1 MRLKTGCFPLKVVQ
15 ISVVAYISLWFLTQL
30 ATLKNLT
37 NTSNSAQIL
46 RIAIA
51 QINLM
56 VGDIEGN
63 AERILEWMLRA
74 RDEHQADVIIF
85 PELALTGYPPEDLLF
100 RSGMYERVNAAMQHL
115 TRQVEEITVL
125 VGFPEQTA
133 TGIYNA
139 VAVLEM
145 GACTT
150 IARKN
155 NLPNYGV
162 FDEKRYFIS
171 SNESCVFT
179 VKNKKLG
186 ICICE
191 DIWYADPV
199 KKTVDSGAELILNL
213 NASPFHVQK
222 SYHREDIVRQR
233 VSEVGVPIIYAN
245 SVGGQDELVFDGQ
258 SFVIDAT
265 GKLSHRFSAFEEALA
280 IVEFDCKSLIPL
292 SSLIIPVLSE
302 EASVYQALV
311 TGVKDYVTKNGFSGV
326 VIGLSGGIDSALT
339 LSIAVDALGADKVE
353 AVMMPSCYTLDM
365 SVEDA
370 TAQAE
375 LLGVNFKIIPIE
387 KPFNTF
393 LELLADEFA
402 GEKVDA
408 TEENIQ
414 ARCRG
419 LILMAI
425 SNKKGKMVL
434 TTGNKSEMAVG
445 YATLYGD
452 MAGGYNALK
461 DVKKTLVFRLAEY
474 RNTISANIPQRVIDR
489 PPSAELAPDQKDTD
503 SLPAYEILDEILE
516 KYIERDM
523 GLEDIVAAGFDRET
537 VRRVLRLV
545 DINEYKRRQAAPGV
559 RITQR
564 AFGRD
569 RRYPI
574 TSGYGRSR
582 K

>member
-1 MRLKTGCFPLKVVQ
+1 MNISSKQSSSNKT
-15 ISVVAYISLWFLTQL
+15 
-30 ATLKNLT
+30 
-37 NTSNSAQIL
+37 L

-51 QINLM
+51 QMNLL

-63 AERILEWMLRA
+63 AKHILEWILRA
-74 RDEHQADVIIF
+74 RDENQADIVIF
-85 PELALTGYPPEDLLF
+85 PELALTGYPPDDLLL
-100 RSGMYERVNAAMQHL
+100 RPGMYERINSALEKLSHEVCG
-115 TRQVEEITVL
+115 ITAL
-125 VGFPEQTA
+125 VGFPEKTDA
-133 TGIYNA
+133 GVYNA
-139 VAVLEM
+139 IAVLEK
-145 GACTT
+145 GGCTT
-150 IARKN
+150 VARKKH
-155 NLPNYGV
+155 LPNYRV

-171 SNESCVFT
+171 SDDSCVFT
-179 VKNKKLG
+179 VNNVPLG

-191 DIWYADPV
+191 DIWYSEPV
-199 KKTVDSGAELILNL
+199 KQAVEAGAKLILNI
-213 NASPFHVQK
+213 NASPFHGQK
-222 SYHREDIVRQR
+222 THEREEVVSKRAKEVNTPIV
-233 VSEVGVPIIYAN
+233 YAN
-245 SVGGQDELVFDGQ
+245 MVGGQDELVFDGQ
-258 SFVIDAT
+258 SFVVNAD
-265 GKLSHRFSAFEEALA
+265 GELSHRFKAFEETLEVIDFDVEQLKPLA
-280 IVEFDCKSLIPL
+280 
-292 SSLIIPVLSE
+292 SSISPVLSE
-302 EASVYQALV
+302 EESVYQALV
-311 TGVKDYVTKNGFSGV
+311 TGVRDYVSKNGFSGV

-339 LSIAVDALGADKVE
+339 LSIAVDALGANKVE

-370 TAQAE
+370 KAQAE

-387 KPFNTF
+387 KPFNIF
-393 LELLADEFA
+393 LELLADEFS
-402 GEKVDA
+402 GTEVDS

-419 LILMAI
+419 LLLMAI

-461 DVKKTLVFRLAEY
+461 DVKKTLVFRLAKY
-474 RNTISANIPQRVIDR
+474 RNTLSANIPQRVIDR
-489 PPSAELAPDQKDTD
+489 PPSAELAADQKDTD
-503 SLPAYEILDEILE
+503 SLPEYKILDQILE
-516 KYIERDM
+516 NYVENDM
-523 GLEDIVAAGFDRET
+523 GLEDIVSLGFDRET

-545 DINEYKRRQAAPGV
+545 DVNEYKRRQAAPGV
-559 RITQR
+559 RITER

>member
-1 MRLKTGCFPLKVVQ
+1 M
-15 ISVVAYISLWFLTQL
+15 
-30 ATLKNLT
+30 NLQN
-37 NTSNSAQIL
+37 NTSEPDLIL

-51 QINLM
+51 QINLL

-63 AERILEWMLRA
+63 ARRIVEWSLRA
-74 RDEHQADVIIF
+74 RDEKQADIIIF
-85 PELALTGYPPEDLLF
+85 PELAITGYPPEDLLL
-100 RSGMYERVNAAMQHL
+100 RQGMYERVEQALQKL
-115 TRQVEEITVL
+115 QQEIQGITVL
-125 VGFPEQTA
+125 VGYPEKTA
-133 TGIYNA
+133 EGIFNA
-139 VAVLEM
+139 VAVIENS
-145 GACTT
+145 AVSTV
-150 IARKN
+150 ARKN
-155 NLPNYGV
+155 YLPNYSV

-171 SNESCVFT
+171 ANGSTVF
-179 VKNKKLG
+179 KFKDKKLG

-191 DIWYADPV
+191 DIWYPEPV
-199 KKTVDSGAELILNL
+199 KNVVNAGADLILNL
-213 NASPFHVQK
+213 NASPFHSQK
-222 SYHREDIVRQR
+222 TREREETIRQR
-233 VSEVGVPIIYAN
+233 VSEVNVPIVYAN
-245 SVGGQDELVFDGQ
+245 MVGGQDELVFDGQ
-258 SFVIDAT
+258 SFVIDADKNLT
-265 GKLSHRFSAFEEALA
+265 HRFAAFEEALE
-280 IVEFDCKSLIPL
+280 VVDFDAQSLTPL
-292 SSLIIPVLSE
+292 SPDITPALSE

-311 TGVKDYVTKNGFSGV
+311 TGVQDYVTKNGFPGV

-339 LSIAVDALGADKVE
+339 LSIAVDALGAEKVE
-353 AVMMPSCYTLDM
+353 AVMMPSRYTLDM

-370 TAQAE
+370 TQQAE
-375 LLGVNFKIIPIE
+375 LLGINFQVIPIE
-387 KPFNTF
+387 KPFNAF
-393 LELLADEFA
+393 LELLKDEFA
-402 GEKVDA
+402 GTEVDT
-408 TEENIQ
+408 TEENMQ

-461 DVKKTLVFRLAEY
+461 DVKKTLVFRLAKY
-474 RNTISANIPQRVIDR
+474 RNSISPNIPQRVIER

-503 SLPAYEILDEILE
+503 SLPEYEILDEILE
-516 KYIERDM
+516 MYIEHDR
-523 GLEDIVAAGFDRET
+523 GLEDIVAAGFKRET

-545 DINEYKRRQAAPGV
+545 DVNEYKRRQAAPGV

>member
-1 MRLKTGCFPLKVVQ
+1 MAKQNKTAA
-15 ISVVAYISLWFLTQL
+15 SD
-30 ATLKNLT
+30 
-37 NTSNSAQIL
+37 QIL

-63 AERILEWMLRA
+63 AKRILEWIQFA
-74 RDEHQADVIIF
+74 RDEMLADIIIF
-85 PELALTGYPPEDLLF
+85 PELALTGYPPEDLLL
-100 RSGMYERVNAAMQHL
+100 RHGMYKRVNTELQKIMHE
-115 TRQVEEITVL
+115 VKGISVL
-125 VGFPEQTA
+125 VGYPEKTEK
-133 TGIYNA
+133 GIYNA
-139 VAVLEM
+139 VAVLEE

-155 NLPNYGV
+155 YLPNYGV
-162 FDEKRYFIS
+162 FDEKRYFIPA
-171 SNESCVFT
+171 NESCVFS
-179 VKNKKLG
+179 VKNKQLG

-191 DIWYADPV
+191 DIWYPEPARNAV
-199 KKTVDSGAELILNL
+199 GSGAELIFNM
-213 NASPFHVQK
+213 NASPFHGQK
-222 SYHREDIVRQR
+222 THERESVVRQR
-233 VSEVGVPIIYAN
+233 VKEVSVPIVYTN
-245 SVGGQDELVFDGQ
+245 MVGGQDELVFDGQ
-258 SFVIDAT
+258 SFVIDAD
-265 GKLSHRFSAFEEALA
+265 GKLSHRFTAFEETLE
-280 IVEFDCKSLIPL
+280 IVDFDLQTLKPL
-292 SSLIIPVLSE
+292 SSSIVPALPE
-302 EASVYQALV
+302 EASIYQALV
-311 TGVKDYVTKNGFSGV
+311 TGVRDYVTKNGFSGV
-326 VIGLSGGIDSALT
+326 VIGLSGGIDSALA

-353 AVMMPSCYTLDM
+353 AVMMPSRYTLDM

-375 LLGVNFKIIPIE
+375 ILAVNFKVIPIE

-393 LELLADEFA
+393 LELLADEFS
-402 GEKVDA
+402 GKDVDA

-474 RNTISANIPQRVIDR
+474 RNSISANIPQRVIDR

-503 SLPAYEILDEILE
+503 SLPPYEILDEILE
-516 KYIERDM
+516 NYVEQDM
-523 GLEDIVAAGFDRET
+523 GLDDIVATGFEREI

-545 DINEYKRRQAAPGV
+545 DVNEYKRRQAAPGV